1 MKHRNNFKML
11 ENKYENIIQT
21 KNTENVSDNC
31 KDINNDKKRND

>member
-31 KDINNDKKRND
+31 KDM